1 MIANT
6 NVLLTIR
13 MKFLTISIVATKTTA
28 KIQPAHS
35 IITNCDFI
43 LRGSCFCEYY
53 ICDVKCFSND
63 IDEVAMQEA
72 ADLDEYLVPI
82 RLDVDLEGHRLRDT
96 ITWNKNG
103 RFCIALQCNI
113 NTRLITC

>member
-1 MIANT
+1 
-6 NVLLTIR
+6 
-13 MKFLTISIVATKTTA
+13 
-28 KIQPAHS
+28 
-35 IITNCDFI
+35 
-43 LRGSCFCEYY
+43 
-53 ICDVKCFSND
+53 
-63 IDEVAMQEA
+63 MQEA

-103 RFCIALQCNI
+103 RFCLALQCNVFNHV